1 MALPADFSVRL
12 RRAGSRLGPF
22 ACGFR
27 HCREVGSTNDVVARL
42 AGLGAPHGTVV
53 VADTQ
58 TAGRGRHGNSWFS
71 PPGSGLYLSALIR
84 TSSSPVLTLATGV
97 AVAEALR
104 KTSVLDA
111 TLKWP
116 NDVVVSLSSG
126 NPLKVA
132 GILAETST
140 VLGFVDYVIVG
151 IGINLTDAAWPAG
164 LIGRVG
170 SVEGLTGRSVD
181 PAVLL
186 VELLASLARR
196 CDDVESGRI
205 ADLLKVWEV
214 LAPSSRGAEVEWS
227 VGKVRHRGITEGIDK
242 DGALLV
248 RVGSRL
254 ERLIGGQVQQ
264 VR

>member
-1 MALPADFSVRL
+1 MALPADLSDRL
-12 RRAGSRLGPF
+12 LKIAYRLGPF
-22 ACGFR
+22 ARAVR

-42 AGLGAPHGTVV
+42 AKLGAPHGTVV

-71 PPGSGLYLSALIR
+71 PPDSGLYLSVLVR

-104 KTSVLDA
+104 NTTGLDA

-116 NDVVVSLSSG
+116 NDVVVALSSG
-126 NPLKVA
+126 SSLKVA
-132 GILAETST
+132 GVLAETST
-140 VLGFVDYVIVG
+140 VLGLVDHVVVG
-151 IGINLTDAAWPAG
+151 IGINLTDAGWPAE
-164 LIGRVG
+164 LIGLAG
-170 SVEGLTGRSVD
+170 SVEGLTGCSVD

-186 VELLASLARR
+186 VELLASFAHR
-196 CDDVESGRI
+196 CDEVESGKI
-205 ADLLKVWEV
+205 ADLLEAWEA
-214 LAPSSRGAEVEWS
+214 LAPSSRGANVEWS
-227 VGKVRHRGITEGIDK
+227 VGKVRHRGVTEGVDK

-254 ERLIGGQVQQ
+254 ERLIGGQVWQ